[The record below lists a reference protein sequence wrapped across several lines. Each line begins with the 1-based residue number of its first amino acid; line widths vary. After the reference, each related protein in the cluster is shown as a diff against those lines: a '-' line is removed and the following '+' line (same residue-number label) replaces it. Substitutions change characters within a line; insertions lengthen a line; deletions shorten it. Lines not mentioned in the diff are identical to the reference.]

1 MKYIL
6 TVLLSVLSFNA
17 FSAENDNFTAMTIH
31 SEASREI
38 KPDVF
43 ALNLSFSFK
52 KDNKADAQ
60 KALNAEVDRALA
72 DIKKLDV
79 KYEISDF
86 SVRSQHDYLTKI
98 SSDVVF
104 NTDNKASLESF
115 EFAKG
120 NKIRKSG
127 KSYELEIE
135 VSEVSKNKGTA
146 QKLLERKIREIKN
159 SAYNKKLAVT
169 VHKSIQES
177 VKDEVFIANQS
188 IRIETKDAKKLKEVS
203 KKFAGF
209 VSTADSYVSEE
220 LKQHQKKE
228 LFKQAYNKAIDEIEF
243 VKQTMGMKKYQITR
257 VSQSNRMPQPYRN
270 NLKFNAVMAAE
281 RSNVGISLNQTE
293 EKIILNLNLDVKF
306 YKK

>member
-43 ALNLSFSFK
+43 ALNLNFSFK

-60 KALNAEVDRALA
+60 KALNEEVDRALA
-72 DIKKLDV
+72 DIKKLNV

-86 SVRSQHDYLTKI
+86 SVRSQYDYLTKI

-104 NTDNKASLESF
+104 NTDNKALLESF

-120 NKIRKSG
+120 NKIIKNG
-127 KSYELEIE
+127 KYYELEIE
-135 VSEVSKNKGTA
+135 VFEVSKNKGTA
-146 QKLLERKIREIKN
+146 QKLLERKIRGIKN
-159 SAYNKKLAVT
+159 SADDKKIGVT
-169 VHKSIQES
+169 VHKPIPES

-257 VSQSNRMPQPYRN
+257 VSQSNRIPQPYRN
-270 NLKFNAVMAAE
+270 NFKVNAVMAAE
-281 RSNVGISLNQTE
+281 SSNVGISVNQTE